1 MHQQD
6 IQGAASMNKIETVR
20 NGRETS
26 ETRDGMTIDWDVPIT
41 MDDGLVLRADV
52 YRPIKQ
58 GSYPAIVSYGP
69 YAKWLAFQDGYS
81 TAWDIMVSEHP
92 DVAAGST
99 NKYQSWEVVDPEKW
113 VPDGYVCVR
122 VDSRGAGRSP
132 GYIDPFSPRET
143 KISTIASNG
152 QPRSLGAT
160 ERSGSRGFPTTRSIN
175 GRSPGSSRFI
185 FRRSAFGKA
194 PEIGIATR
202 TTRAGSS
209 RRFRQTGTT
218 CR

>member
-1 MHQQD
+1 
-6 IQGAASMNKIETVR
+6 MNKIETVQ
-20 NGRETS
+20 NGRELS
-26 ETRDGMTIDWDVPIT
+26 ETRDGMIIDWDVPIT

-58 GSYPAIVSYGP
+58 GNYPAIVSYGP
-69 YAKWLAFQDGYS
+69 YAKWLAFQDGYP

-143 KISTIASNG
+143 RDFHDCIEWAAAQPWSNG
-152 QPRSLGAT
+152 RIGL
-160 ERSGSRGFPTTRSIN
+160 RGFPTTRSIN
-175 GRSPGSSRFI
+175 GRSPGCSRLI

-194 PEIGIATR
+194 PETGIATR
-202 TTRAGSS
+202 ITRAAFSPRS
-209 RRFRQTGTT
+209 RPIGTT